1 MGTNQRDA
9 IKLSSDE
16 VARYLDQSKTLTL
29 ASNGRDGWPHLIA
42 MWYAVKDGAILM
54 TTYGKSQKVVNLRRD
69 GKATIMIESGI
80 EYGKLKGL
88 MMRGRARIIEDINLT
103 TQVMRMVGA
112 KMSGAQGAA
121 AQREALAAQA
131 AKRVV
136 IEFRP
141 EKTASWDHSKLRPT

>member
-1 MGTNQRDA
+1 MRTNQRDA
-9 IKLSSDE
+9 IKLSPDE
-16 VARYLDQSKTLTL
+16 VAFYLDQSKTLTL

-54 TTYGKSQKVVNLRRD
+54 TTYGKSQKAVNLRRD
-69 GKATIMIESGI
+69 GKATIMIESGL

-88 MMRGRARIIEDINLT
+88 MMRGRARIIEDLNLT
-103 TQVMRMVGA
+103 TQVMRLVGT
-112 KMSGAQGAA
+112 KMSGAQGADVSN
-121 AQREALAAQA
+121 EAVAAQA

-141 EKTASWDHSKLRPT
+141 EKTASWDHSKLRST

>member
-1 MGTNQRDA
+1 MATNQRDA
-9 IKLSSDE
+9 IKLSPAE
-16 VARYLDQSKTLTL
+16 VARYLEQSKTLTL

-54 TTYGKSQKVVNLRRD
+54 TTYGKSQKAVNLRRD
-69 GKATIMIESGI
+69 GKATIMIESGT

-88 MMRGRARIIEDINLT
+88 MVRGRARIIEDVSFT

-121 AQREALAAQA
+121 PSNQALAAQA

-141 EKTASWDHSKLRPT
+141 EKTASWDHSKMRAT